1 MLKREIIEIKNMDNF
16 NKKNISV
23 IGLGSMGF
31 ALAETLLKAD
41 FNISVW
47 NRTSSKAQ
55 KLENKGANICSTPN
69 EAFKNSQFIVASL
82 SNYEAWNNIIDSNQI
97 DMDLSGKTIIQL
109 TTGSIEEVTA
119 LNDWVKK
126 YNGDLLEGIISCF
139 PSQIGT
145 EESLILLAG
154 SDSSINNCKD
164 IISIL
169 SPQYKNLGSNL
180 IAPTVLSRAF
190 LSGALGGLIGM
201 MNGAVLCQKAD
212 ISLDDFKEIYMDRSS
227 IIEQESKRIIDAIAT
242 EDTEN
247 TEASVSA
254 WGHGQEALLAISKTL
269 DSNIDFQLALNKLFK
284 KTIEAGLKDHDL
296 SAMHKI
302 FNK

>member
-1 MLKREIIEIKNMDNF
+1 MDNF

-31 ALAETLLKAD
+31 ALAETLLKTD

-69 EAFKNSQFIVASL
+69 EAFKNSQYIVASL

-97 DMDLSGKTIIQL
+97 DVDLSGKTIIQL

-154 SDSSINNCKD
+154 SDNSINNCKD

-212 ISLDDFKEIYMDRSS
+212 ISLDDFKEIYIDRSS
-227 IIEQESKRIIDAIAT
+227 IIEQESKRIIDAIAK

>member
-1 MLKREIIEIKNMDNF
+1 MDNS
-16 NKKNISV
+16 NRKNISV

-31 ALAETLLKAD
+31 ALAETLLKAN

-55 KLENKGANICSTPN
+55 KLENKGVNICSTPN

-154 SDSSINNCKD
+154 SDNSINNCKD

-212 ISLDDFKEIYMDRSS
+212 ISLDDFKEICMDRNS
-227 IIEQESKRIIDAIAT
+227 IIEQESRRIIDAIST
-242 EDTEN
+242 EDTKN

-269 DSNIDFQLALNKLFK
+269 DLNIDFQLALNKLFK
-284 KTIEAGLKDHDL
+284 KTIKAGLKDHDL

>member
-1 MLKREIIEIKNMDNF
+1 MNNS

-31 ALAETLLKAD
+31 ALAETLLKNN
-41 FNISVW
+41 FNVTVW
-47 NRTSSKAQ
+47 NRTLSKAQ
-55 KLENKGANICSTPN
+55 KLENKGANIYSTPN
-69 EAFKNSQFIVASL
+69 DAFKNSQFIVASL

-109 TTGSIEEVTA
+109 TTGSIEEVRA

-145 EESLILLAG
+145 KESLILLSG
-154 SDSSINNCKD
+154 DDNSINNCKD

-269 DSNIDFQLALNKLFK
+269 DSNLDFQLALNKLFK

>member
-1 MLKREIIEIKNMDNF
+1 MDNV

-69 EAFKNSQFIVASL
+69 EAFKNSQYIVASL

-154 SDSSINNCKD
+154 SDNSINNCKD

-169 SPQYKNLGSNL
+169 SPEYKNLGSNL

-201 MNGAVLCQKAD
+201 MNGAVLCQKAN

>member
-1 MLKREIIEIKNMDNF
+1 M
-16 NKKNISV
+16 NKSNIKNISV

-109 TTGSIEEVTA
+109 TTGSIEEVGA

-145 EESLILLAG
+145 QESLILLAG
-154 SDSSINNCKD
+154 SDNSINNCKD

-201 MNGAVLCQKAD
+201 INGAVLCQKAD

-269 DSNIDFQLALNKLFK
+269 NSNLDFQLALNKLFK

>member
-1 MLKREIIEIKNMDNF
+1 MNNSNR
-16 NKKNISV
+16 KNISV

-31 ALAETLLKAD
+31 ALAETLLKSD

-47 NRTSSKAQ
+47 NRTSSKAE
-55 KLENKGANICSTPN
+55 KLKNKGANICSTPN

-82 SNYEAWNNIIDSNQI
+82 SNYEAWDNIIDSNQI

-145 EESLILLAG
+145 KESLILLAG
-154 SDSSINNCKD
+154 SDNSINSCKD

-242 EDTEN
+242 KDTEN

>member
-1 MLKREIIEIKNMDNF
+1 MDNF

-31 ALAETLLKAD
+31 ALAETLLKAN
-41 FNISVW
+41 FNVSVW
-47 NRTSSKAQ
+47 NRTLSKAQ
-55 KLENKGANICSTPN
+55 KLKNKGANICSTPN

-109 TTGSIEEVTA
+109 TTGSIEEVGA

-145 EESLILLAG
+145 EQSLILLAG
-154 SDSSINNCKD
+154 SDDSINNCKD

-169 SPQYKNLGSNL
+169 SPQYKNLGNNL

-242 EDTEN
+242 ENTKN

-269 DSNIDFQLALNKLFK
+269 DSNLDFQLVLNSLFK
-284 KTIEAGLKDHDL
+284 QAKKVGLEDHDL
-296 SAMHKI
+296 SAMYKI

>member
-1 MLKREIIEIKNMDNF
+1 MNNSNR
-16 NKKNISV
+16 KNISI

-109 TTGSIEEVTA
+109 TTGSIEEVGA

-145 EESLILLAG
+145 QESLILLAG
-154 SDSSINNCKD
+154 SDNSINNCKD

-242 EDTEN
+242 EDTKN